1 MKLWLKK
8 ILFATVTLFFIF
20 VITNAVLAFTDDYKS
35 FLEQAG
41 QTGTYK
47 VSQQGQPGFIDTFL
61 GQLIT
66 IVVSFVGVFFLGLTI
81 YSGFQWM
88 TAGGNEEKVTKART
102 RVLNGVIGV
111 TIALLAFVITNTLFN
126 YFNERFLT
134 APQAIVEEIPQEPP
148 IIERYGSCNEI
159 PTDADCTG
167 QYHCIWSVAESVCQ
181 LNVRSINNCD
191 LLEDDCENING
202 QDCVWN
208 GVNCEYRR

>member
-102 RVLNGVIGV
+102 RVINGIIGLAI
-111 TIALLAFVITNTLFN
+111 TELAFILTNTLF
-126 YFNERFLT
+126 
-134 APQAIVEEIPQEPP
+134 
-148 IIERYGSCNEI
+148 
-159 PTDADCTG
+159 
-167 QYHCIWSVAESVCQ
+167 
-181 LNVRSINNCD
+181 
-191 LLEDDCENING
+191 
-202 QDCVWN
+202 
-208 GVNCEYRR
+208 